1 MIQTLIKSIIRPREI
16 TEWCKCIT
24 DHEES
29 EGFHREILGIN
40 PATSTSPNFIWGSL
54 TVRMRS
60 QILMILGETK
70 GLNPKIQE
78 LQQLT
83 YPKGASM
90 GVFVIF
96 GSCISCISF

>member
-1 MIQTLIKSIIRPREI
+1 M
-16 TEWCKCIT
+16 
-24 DHEES
+24 
-29 EGFHREILGIN
+29 
-40 PATSTSPNFIWGSL
+40 STSPNFIWGSL

-96 GSCISCISF
+96 GSCISCISFWYQ

>member
-1 MIQTLIKSIIRPREI
+1 MYYTPLRIGGISSRDFRYKVCDVHFPE
-16 TEWCKCIT
+16 
-24 DHEES
+24 
-29 EGFHREILGIN
+29 FHLGI
-40 PATSTSPNFIWGSL
+40 SL